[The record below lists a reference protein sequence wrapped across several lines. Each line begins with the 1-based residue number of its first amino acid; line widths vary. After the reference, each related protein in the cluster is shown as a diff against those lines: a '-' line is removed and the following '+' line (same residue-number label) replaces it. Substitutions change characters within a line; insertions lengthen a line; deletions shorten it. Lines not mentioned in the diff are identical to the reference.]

1 MKFLKDESGKTP
13 AYKFIITPK
22 IITKK
27 NIQFL
32 INNSKKKK
40 EDTRI
45 LLHKSKN
52 DKVQTMVNLLFR
64 KKIYKYSFHKK
75 SSEIYHILKGKL
87 VIVYKKKNKKKK
99 IILDNKKNYIFR
111 MEKNIAHITYPKD
124 SFCIFHEIREGPF
137 RKNDTYYTGERI
149 VFK

>member
-1 MKFLKDESGKTP
+1 MAFLKDKSGKTI
-13 AYKFIITPK
+13 AYKFTNTPK
-22 IITKK
+22 IINKK

-40 EDTRI
+40 EDVRI
-45 LLHKSKN
+45 ILHKSKN
-52 DKVQTMVNLLFR
+52 NKVQTMVNLLFK
-64 KKIYKYSFHKK
+64 KKIYEFSFHRK
-75 SSEIYHILKGKL
+75 SAEIYHILKGKL
-87 VIVYKKKNKKKK
+87 VIMYKNKNKKKK

-111 MEKNIAHITYPKD
+111 MEKNIAHITYPKN

-137 RKNDTYYTGERI
+137 RKNDSYYTGERI